1 MTIPEKIANLITEHI
16 DEVKPL
22 DTPSQVFSQ
31 ALLQRADGEDSRGL
45 PLEAAIEK
53 IKTYGAM
60 AGLDILMVR
69 DAIEYA
75 KLKWGHYGAADVGAE
90 GTHRQTE
97 PEFGPDLVDP
107 DSLSDRG
114 F

>member
-16 DEVKPL
+16 DEVKSL

-45 PLEAAIEK
+45 SLEAAVMK
-53 IKTYGAM
+53 IQKYGAM
-60 AGLDILMVR
+60 AGLDPLMVR

-75 KLKWGHYGAADVGAE
+75 KLKWGYYGAADTGAE
-90 GTHRQTE
+90 YQDE
-97 PEFGPDLVDP
+97 PEFGPDSVDP

-114 F
+114 Y